1 MIHCVF
7 VETLDFI
14 KASSENQ
21 TSKESTLMPLFQ
33 AALKAL
39 LGPKA
44 ENVAN
49 ILIAVKNP
57 HSKGIMF

>member
-1 MIHCVF
+1 MF

-57 HSKGIMF
+57 HAKE